1 VFFVHSSDQDEMMLA
16 GLAGAMVLHVLAKC
30 LLAVQATRRFSED
43 HRSGALELLLTTP
56 IEVRTILDAQ
66 RIVLKR
72 QFQRFQ
78 TALLGVN
85 LALILSLMIHP
96 RWRDW
101 EPVVIISTMCVGG
114 SVLWLVDAHA
124 LRWVGMS
131 MALRGPHH
139 VRATLKTLG
148 RVLGLPWLG
157 FLIFMLLTRG
167 PSGGAEVFAIWLI
180 WFAFSVISAG
190 MAGIKHENQLR
201 NDFRRLAAGDE
212 PRQDSEAYRP
222 WSPEW
227 ETPAATTT
235 PPAA

>member
-1 VFFVHSSDQDEMMLA
+1 
-16 GLAGAMVLHVLAKC
+16 
-30 LLAVQATRRFSED
+30 
-43 HRSGALELLLTTP
+43 
-56 IEVRTILDAQ
+56 
-66 RIVLKR
+66 
-72 QFQRFQ
+72 
-78 TALLGVN
+78 
-85 LALILSLMIHP
+85 
-96 RWRDW
+96 
-101 EPVVIISTMCVGG
+101 MCIGG

-167 PSGGAEVFAIWLI
+167 PFGGAEVFAIWLI

-212 PRQDSEAYRP
+212 PRPGSEACQP
-222 WSPEW
+222 WSPEY
-227 ETPAATTT
+227 ETPKAAST